1 MDEYDQPSRAEEILE
16 DEGIDTSVCAEKM
29 LDCTGCFCDCVRVVF
44 ASMNLIELRKCV
56 WVPLPK
62 FNPLDHLSC
71 VMFESCVMC
80 HLLNPLDLRH
90 FICFIWQIKRLL

>member
-1 MDEYDQPSRAEEILE
+1 MDVYDQPSRAEDILE
-16 DEGIDTSVCAEKM
+16 EEGIDTSEKM

-90 FICFIWQIKRLL
+90 FFCFIWQIKRLL